1 MSVPIGYLS
10 VVDGDLEEFKKD
22 IAGVLGKY
30 GIESYQYSIKFGGN
44 KAFVAPVG
52 AEGSP
57 QLVTGIEMLA
67 HPKVDSDMFTDLEV
81 GRYGND

>member
-30 GIESYQYSIKFGGN
+30 GIESYQYAIKFGGS
-44 KAFVAPVG
+44 KVFVVPAG

-57 QLVTGIEMLA
+57 QLVTGIEVLV
-67 HPKVDSDMFTDLEV
+67 HPKVDSSEFTYLEV
-81 GRYGND
+81 VAES